1 MHSYY
6 RLELSFQK
14 LFSTQCLE
22 ILIWEKSLIDCKLAI
37 VSFIFSGLQID
48 LSIIFSFHL
57 MFRSLDVP
65 FSGAVHVAALRYRF
79 SEIKRSRV
87 LVAQCWRLTSN
98 FYEVTHEVTSWT
110 NTGWFVNGYS
120 LMSSRC
126 PPSPKNKITKRRFR
140 HCSQEDWS
148 FHHLKSLLPE
158 HTQQTNCHGQA
169 QQHKGHSSKRI
180 NGMRIEPLY
189 IRCIQL
195 YWLQRNYW
203 MLTLTL

>member
-14 LFSTQCLE
+14 FFSTQCLE

-37 VSFIFSGLQID
+37 VSFVFSGLQID

-65 FSGAVHVAALRYRF
+65 FSGAVHVAALPYRF
-79 SEIKRSRV
+79 SETKRSRV

-110 NTGWFVNGYS
+110 DTGWFVNGCS
-120 LMSSRC
+120 LMSTRC
-126 PPSPKNKITKRRFR
+126 PPSPKNKITKRWFR

-158 HTQQTNCHGQA
+158 HTQQTQTATGRLSSIKDA
-169 QQHKGHSSKRI
+169 VPKGSMEWGL
-180 NGMRIEPLY
+180 NLY
-189 IRCIQL
+189 ISDAS
-195 YWLQRNYW
+195 NYTDCKEIIGCW
-203 MLTLTL
+203 H